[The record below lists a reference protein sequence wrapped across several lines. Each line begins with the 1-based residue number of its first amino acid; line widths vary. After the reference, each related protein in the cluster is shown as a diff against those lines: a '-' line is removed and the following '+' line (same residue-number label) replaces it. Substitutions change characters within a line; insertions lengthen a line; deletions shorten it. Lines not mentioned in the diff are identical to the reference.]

1 MTLILGT
8 PLAIYG
14 DSKISADTWE
24 RCDPI
29 KKVASNEF
37 FVAGF
42 AGDFETIL
50 EAIRLVENGE
60 SDLKEIAKI
69 GVEGLIL
76 KEGRIYLLDCK
87 KVWKRPKREAFYAC
101 GTGATPALAFLSGRL
116 SRAPRSKLTDKDIA
130 DTFKYVARVREDCNS
145 KFYKVG

>member
-1 MTLILGT
+1 MTLILCT
-8 PLAIYG
+8 ANAVFG
-14 DSKISADTWE
+14 DTKITADNWE

-29 KKVASNEF
+29 RKVAANEF

-50 EAIRLVENGE
+50 EAIRLVEVGE
-60 SDLKEIAKI
+60 SDLREIAKT
-69 GVEGLIL
+69 GVEGLAL
-76 KEGRIYLLDCK
+76 KDGRIHLLDCR

-130 DTFKYVARVREDCNS
+130 DTFKYVSKIREDCS
-145 KFYKVG
+145 AKFIKAG